1 MRAVSILKHLMDVCP
16 FRVGQTVRVR
26 QGSDAWRSD
35 WRGVY
40 VITGIRWEY
49 QRANGQLSIELA
61 TDDEIE
67 RGYGA
72 TDDFRVDDLEPVT

>member
-1 MRAVSILKHLMDVCP
+1 
-16 FRVGQTVRVR
+16 
-26 QGSDAWRSD
+26 
-35 WRGVY
+35 VY

-49 QRANGQLSIELA
+49 QRANVQLSIELA